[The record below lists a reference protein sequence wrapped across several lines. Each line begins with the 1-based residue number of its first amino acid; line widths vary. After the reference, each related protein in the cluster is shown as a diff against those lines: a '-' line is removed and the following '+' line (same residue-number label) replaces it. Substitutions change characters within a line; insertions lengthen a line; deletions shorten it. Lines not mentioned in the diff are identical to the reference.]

1 MSLEAKYAVTFVGY
15 SANVIAR
22 KYGRE
27 IQYATLDF
35 VSGAAAMLADGG
47 YVLVPRRI
55 DLGSFLNSLPKLAN
69 ELQSLQRQRDRKL
82 SQQATPPAERTVAV
96 CDMITLSCGPNTV
109 SIAPRTDVNRFIR
122 AVMKR
127 FNEIEQ
133 ILQQADVIGL
143 RLNRRPYPAY
153 IDEIAKTGICRV
165 EGHGYGLFVN
175 GRLIFYPNY
184 QVICMKQAGE
194 TAFEVHS

>member
-1 MSLEAKYAVTFVGY
+1 MQYKTKYGVQFVGY
-15 SANVIAR
+15 SAKVIAR
-22 KYGRE
+22 KYGR
-27 IQYATLDF
+27 QVDYAMLDF
-35 VSGAAAMLADGG
+35 AGGGTSIHVEGGLVMVPKRTELAPFLKILPTLATELKDR
-47 YVLVPRRI
+47 LRERERETADPLERR
-55 DLGSFLNSLPKLAN
+55 S
-69 ELQSLQRQRDRKL
+69 
-82 SQQATPPAERTVAV
+82 
-96 CDMITLSCGPNTV
+96 LSCGPNTV

-143 RLNRRPYPAY
+143 RLNRRPYSAY

-194 TAFEVHS
+194 TAFEVYS